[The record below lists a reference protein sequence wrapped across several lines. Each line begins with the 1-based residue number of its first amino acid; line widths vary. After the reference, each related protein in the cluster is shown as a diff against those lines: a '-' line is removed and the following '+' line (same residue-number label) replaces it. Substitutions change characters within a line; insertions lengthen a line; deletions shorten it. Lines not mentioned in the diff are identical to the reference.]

1 MKSDNQAQSS
11 KQRLVTFLNN
21 VCPQKIAENDNDN
34 PIEKSRWAKW
44 QFIKSGT
51 GNKLEFHQLKKSESK
66 IINRLLDRLDPSA
79 GKARHAARIEIIKLL
94 ENNGIV
100 ITDNIKKHLPDS
112 RKLGDINALGKSI
125 QNAMSEKNLQLS
137 KNIEEFKDLIRKHAA
152 ETALSNEPTHLLRN
166 SGDAV
171 YKKAGQFFSLEFKSI
186 LIDFSE
192 NILAELSLM
201 KPPVSEEKFIQLMNE
216 KFKNLYEKIKGEETW
231 KLIRNGASDSINSAL
246 NELGNEITND
256 QKIVLQGKFD
266 ELLDGA
272 LMFASI
278 SNLSSS
284 IMAGYQEDFKNI
296 IKRLVDFGNNK
307 NKANGILLTNI
318 VGGFTL
324 FLKNKAIKK

>member
-1 MKSDNQAQSS
+1 MKSDNQSQSS

-79 GKARHAARIEIIKLL
+79 GKARHAARIEIIELL

-100 ITDNIKKHLPDS
+100 ITDNIEKHLPDS

-125 QNAMSEKNLQLS
+125 QNAMSEKNQQLS

-171 YKKAGQFFSLEFKSI
+171 YKKASQIFLLEFKSI

-192 NILAELSLM
+192 NILAELSLTN
-201 KPPVSEEKFIQLMNE
+201 PPVSEEKFIQLMNK
-216 KFKNLYEKIKGEETW
+216 KFQNLYKKIKGEDTW
-231 KLIRNGASDSINSAL
+231 NLIRNSASDSIQSAL
-246 NELGNEITND
+246 NDLGNKITND
-256 QKIVLQGKFD
+256 KKIALQDKFA

-272 LMFASI
+272 LMFAGI

-284 IMAGYQEDFKNI
+284 IMVDYQEDFKNI
-296 IKRLVDFGNNK
+296 VKKLVDVGNDG
-307 NKANGILLTNI
+307 NKAQRMLLTNI

-324 FLKNKAIKK
+324 FLKNKAMKK